1 MKKIYGFDQFV
12 NENYMNEDGYGD
24 LPFFYA
30 KNGDVSNY
38 LFKVESGE
46 NQRGFV
52 VSIGKFSK
60 FAQPSEAK
68 SDYSVLSITEMSVDA
83 VDQAVVDKG
92 TFEANNNSI
101 EVDERELN
109 KILEMLSKCVGDYLQ
124 KSPKVSKFYDEMQGN
139 IKNAQYTAKMTT
151 FLDKW
156 PGGQGAWKL
165 QEVESGKLN
174 YIVK

>member
-1 MKKIYGFDQFV
+1 MKKILGFNQFV
-12 NENYMNEDGYGD
+12 NENYVNEDGYGD
-24 LPFFYA
+24 SPFFYA

-38 LFKVESGE
+38 FFKVDEGDT
-46 NQRGFV
+46 QRGFV
-52 VSIGKFSK
+52 ISIGKFSK

-68 SDYSVLSITEMSVDA
+68 QDYSVLSITELPVDA

-92 TFEANNNSI
+92 TYETNDNAIEA
-101 EVDERELN
+101 DERELN
-109 KILEMLSKCVGDYLQ
+109 KVLDMLAKCVSDYLQ

-139 IKNAQYTAKMTT
+139 LRNTQYTAKMTT

-156 PGGQGAWKL
+156 PGGQGAWKM
-165 QEVESGKLN
+165 QEVEAGKLN